1 MRPADRLL
9 GHRKEVWMI
18 AITLN
23 GNGAA
28 VAGSASSGFGPAA
41 Y

>member
-1 MRPADRLL
+1 MRFADRRS
-9 GHRKEVWMI
+9 GHRKEVWMLAI
-18 AITLN
+18 ALN

-28 VAGSASSGFGPAA
+28 VSGSASSGFGSAA

>member
-1 MRPADRLL
+1 MRFTDRLG
-9 GHRKEVWMI
+9 GHPKEVWML

-28 VAGSASSGFGPAA
+28 VSGSASSGFGSAA